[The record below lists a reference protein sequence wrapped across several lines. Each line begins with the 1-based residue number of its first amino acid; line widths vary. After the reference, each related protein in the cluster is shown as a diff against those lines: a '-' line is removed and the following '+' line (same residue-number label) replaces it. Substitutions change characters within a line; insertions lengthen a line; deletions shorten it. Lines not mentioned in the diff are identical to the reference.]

1 MALIGN
7 QSLARRMS
15 ATWEIFLRVVTFRV
29 SVCVGC
35 CLKSELKLW
44 HSQTA
49 ATRKLNLSQDPAGP
63 ILSHGSL
70 CFGSGHNTAL
80 VQYTLVTAT
89 HKDLTYP
96 GLGLTA

>member
-1 MALIGN
+1 M
-7 QSLARRMS
+7 
-15 ATWEIFLRVVTFRV
+15 TLRL

-35 CLKSELKLW
+35 CLKSELKLQ
-44 HSQTA
+44 HSQRA
-49 ATRKLNLSQDPAGP
+49 ATTKLNLSQDPAGP

-80 VQYTLVTAT
+80 LQYTLVTAT

-96 GLGLTA
+96 GLGLRA